1 MTLDALILEEITKLQ
16 RRSKELDAEIKA
28 KTIRVSSLEDEA
40 VAAQMACAQKIRDA
54 EAKQTTRIAELEL
67 ARAPLEKQIAKLQEL
82 LNTQQATQTQSAQ
95 RFQDESGKQ
104 KREKLSE
111 LNALDAQLA
120 STSARLTQMQQAI
133 ETCKQKVTTL

>member
-28 KTIRVSSLEDEA
+28 KQIRVSSLEDDA
-40 VAAQMACAQKIRDA
+40 IAAQMACAEKIRDA
-54 EAKQTTRIAELEL
+54 EAKQTVRIAELDA

-82 LNTQQATQTQSAQ
+82 LKTQQATQTQSAQ
-95 RFQDESGKQ
+95 RFQDESSQKKQ
-104 KREKLSE
+104 EKLTE
-111 LNALDAQLA
+111 LNALTAQIAAA
-120 STSARLTQMQQAI
+120 SSKLTQIQQAI

>member
-28 KTIRVSSLEDEA
+28 KTIRVSSLEDEIKT
-40 VAAQMACAQKIRDA
+40 AQMAASEKIREA
-54 EAKQTTRIAELEL
+54 ETKQTVRIAELE
-67 ARAPLEKQIAKLQEL
+67 ASRAPLEKQIAKLQET
-82 LNTQQATQTQSAQ
+82 LNAQLATQTSSAQ
-95 RFQDESGKQ
+95 RFQDESSQK

-111 LNALDAQLA
+111 LNALDAQIA
-120 STSARLTQMQQAI
+120 TTSARLTQMQQAI